1 MKKIDLG
8 QMLALIANVGV
19 IVGILLLVYELNQ
32 NRAMMEAQVRQQV
45 SQGVVDVYLG
55 VAANPDLA
63 EIVVDFAD
71 QCTTMDECRSA
82 EEFRFNQWS
91 NATFRTWENA
101 HYQYRLG
108 LYDETEF
115 SAQKESWRNILTR
128 PGIANRWR
136 SVRMAYSAEFA
147 AEVDTLLPD

>member
-8 QMLALIANVGV
+8 QTLSLIANVGV
-19 IVGILLLVYELNQ
+19 IAGILLLVYELNQ

-45 SQGVVDVYLG
+45 SQGAVDLHFG
-55 VAANPDLA
+55 VAANPDLS
-63 EIVVDFAD
+63 EIVVDFSD
-71 QCTTMDECRSA
+71 RCTTMDECQTA

-101 HYQYRLG
+101 HYQYRLD

-115 SAQKESWRNILTR
+115 SAQKESWRSILTR
-128 PGIANRWR
+128 PGIADRWR
-136 SVRMAYSAEFA
+136 SVRMTYSPEFA
-147 AEVDTLLPD
+147 AEIEDLLSD

>member
-8 QMLALIANVGV
+8 QTLSLIANVGV
-19 IVGILLLVYELNQ
+19 IAGILLLVYELNQ
-32 NRAMMEAQVRQQV
+32 NRAMMEAQVRQQI
-45 SQGVVDVYLG
+45 SQGVADG
-55 VAANPDLA
+55 HFAVATNPDLS
-63 EIVVDFAD
+63 EIIVDFSD
-71 QCTTMDECRSA
+71 RCTTMDECESA

-101 HYQYRLG
+101 HYQYRRD

-115 SAQKESWRNILTR
+115 SAQKESWRSILTR

-136 SVRMAYSAEFA
+136 SVRMSYSPEFA
-147 AEVDTLLPD
+147 AEVDALLPD

>member
-8 QMLALIANVGV
+8 QTLSLIANVGV
-19 IVGILLLVYELNQ
+19 IAGILLLVYELNQ
-32 NRAMMEAQVRQQV
+32 NRAMMEAQVRQQI
-45 SQGVVDVYLG
+45 SQGVVDGHLT
-55 VAANPDLA
+55 VATNPDLS
-63 EIVVDFAD
+63 EIVVDFSER
-71 QCTTMDECRSA
+71 CTTMDRCDA

-91 NATFRTWENA
+91 SATFRTWENA

-115 SAQKESWRNILTR
+115 TAQKESWRGNLTR

-136 SVRMAYSAEFA
+136 LVRRSYSPEFA
-147 AEVDTLLPD
+147 AEVDALLPD